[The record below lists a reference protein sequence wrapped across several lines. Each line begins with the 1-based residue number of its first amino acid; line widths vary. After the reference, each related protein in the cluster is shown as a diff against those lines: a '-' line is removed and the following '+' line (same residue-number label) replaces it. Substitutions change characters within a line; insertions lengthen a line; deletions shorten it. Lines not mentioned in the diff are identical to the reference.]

1 MLLTQCVTCHD
12 LKTILTRPR
21 TPGDWVRT
29 VERMANRQIFEPI
42 EESEQWAVSA
52 YLIAISPE
60 LQTSAKARRVE
71 EIRGR
76 RVNAGRARG
85 DGDTR
90 GRGQARRPG
99 SGRCTGAV
107 RGDLH
112 DVP

>member
-71 EIRGR
+71 EIR
-76 RVNAGRARG
+76 AAESM
-85 DGDTR
+85 
-90 GRGQARRPG
+90 Q
-99 SGRCTGAV
+99 AV
-107 RGDLH
+107 RVAKVTPVAGAGHVDRDLGAARA
-112 DVP
+112 PF